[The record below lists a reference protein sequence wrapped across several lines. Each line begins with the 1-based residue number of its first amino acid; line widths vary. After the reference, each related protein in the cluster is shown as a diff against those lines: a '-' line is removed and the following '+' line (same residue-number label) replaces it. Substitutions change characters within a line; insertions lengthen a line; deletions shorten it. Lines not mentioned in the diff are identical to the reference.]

1 VWLLGTANKRKE
13 KEGEV
18 MSTNE
23 VTQAVTPQGEGTPP
37 DAGAPKL
44 TLTQYQQLADA
55 LSADLDTFATKMPT
69 FDQAPET
76 VKPLLRSNRSVPTTL
91 IGNAIAAVAESA
103 TLQSV
108 KQLDVS
114 KAREVMQ
121 FIEAFRPIETKLL
134 GIANQLHVAIE
145 AERATVADGV
155 RKIYSIAKSVT
166 SNRPGD
172 PLSKHVA
179 NMKRDVTPRK
189 RSTKQKGGTPQVEQ
203 KQ

>member
-1 VWLLGTANKRKE
+1 
-13 KEGEV
+13 

-55 LSADLDTFATKMPT
+55 LSANLDTFVASMPT

-114 KAREVMQ
+114 QAREVMQ

-134 GIANQLHVAIE
+134 GIANQLHVTIE
-145 AERATVADGV
+145 AKRATVADGV

-166 SNRPGD
+166 TNRPGD
-172 PLSKHVA
+172 PLSQHVA
-179 NMKRDVTPRK
+179 NMKRDFHK
-189 RSTKQKGGTPQVEQ
+189 RPAKKQKGGTPQVEQ